1 MTSYGLLVGYECI
14 DCVWVMV
21 SYGLLGGYRCIGFR
35 FDIIWPAGWIQMYW
49 LCLGCD
55 IWPAGWIQMYWL
67 WVVKYGLLGGYIC
80 IGSVWVMTSQPAGWI
95 QMYWLWVMT
104 SHSLLGGYRC
114 VGFGLWHH
122 IACWVDT
129 DVLALGCDI
138 IWPAGWIQMYWLWV
152 VTSYGLLGGY
162 RCVGF
167 GLWHHMA
174 CWVDTNILPLC
185 HVEGRKWYR
194 YSPPCN
200 LRSCTWAQS
209 HDANDLYLPVIAE
222 CQDCFQSDLIY
233 GPRVGLGPFFV
244 GLLWFSLTE
253 PLHRCSIP
261 TSLQPIWDFLCTNYR
276 WNCLCW

>member
-104 SHSLLGGYRC
+104 SHS
-114 VGFGLWHH
+114 
-122 IACWVDT
+122 
-129 DVLALGCDI
+129 
-138 IWPAGWIQMYWLWV
+138 
-152 VTSYGLLGGY
+152 LLGGY